1 MTAYLPVVVTGVGR
15 VSEVLG
21 PLHNVLQQTVHLQ
34 MSFRMESSLSII
46 ENLVTVAWA
55 HRGHPHHV
63 HAVLKVPQGPDDAGL
78 RVQTG
83 VLLVADARHGVLVGD
98 PGEIHQVHVLH
109 VLVGRDALPYHKVY
123 QVDGPPHLAEHGVP
137 VLPRRHRV
145 RVAEDALGAGH
156 QQDGRPGNV

>member
-1 MTAYLPVVVTGVGR
+1 
-15 VSEVLG
+15 
-21 PLHNVLQQTVHLQ
+21 
-34 MSFRMESSLSII
+34 MESSLSII

-123 QVDGPPHLAEHGVP
+123 QVDRSSHLTEHGVS
-137 VLPRRHRV
+137 VLSGGGGLRV
-145 RVAEDALGAGH
+145 SEAGLGGGD
-156 QQDGRPGNV
+156 QQDRGPVQHQPGALYLGPLSGSLCLMIPAL